1 MLGKVKHSQRMNDA
15 PLLPWVIIEK
25 DGSII
30 CGHCT
35 CMAGAGE
42 VFSHVGA
49 LLFAVEAAIKIRNSK
64 TVTQEK
70 AYWLLPYN

>member
-42 VFSHVGA
+42 FFSHVGA